1 MKAISSYLFLLYLQ
15 VEEVKAWFEERLK
28 PSKVNN
34 LGKVTCDY
42 NQFVSCDYSF
52 GFPVNL
58 QNNI

>member
-1 MKAISSYLFLLYLQ
+1 MKAILSYLFLLYLQ

-34 LGKVTCDY
+34 LGKVICDY